1 MRIKSGILWVFI
13 ASLLLL
19 LGWTNQVKA
28 NESDYTVRAMLAE
41 NQNPA
46 ISSYFDVTVAPGEK
60 QTFTIVITN
69 NTTEE
74 KEYKIEPG
82 TAVTNSNGV
91 IDYSLKK
98 AKIDSTLLN
107 SFEELTSDAQT
118 VKLAGSEKKQIDFVF
133 EVPKESF
140 TGMLLGGFVVTPI
153 EKKKSDQPII
163 NVYTHTIAAV
173 VRESSAPVEPDLK
186 LNEIKI
192 GQINYHNVVQSEIQN
207 TSPTI
212 ISKLKIESVITK
224 KGESKVLYQ
233 KSKENLKMAPNSTI
247 DYPISIKEKFTA
259 GDYTVH
265 ISASNENKN
274 WKFTKNFTI
283 NEEKELELNAKT
295 IDLDTPFQYY
305 YMIVV
310 IALLILLTI
319 GIKVYLKKKKE
330 KEKARS
336 ERRR

>member
-118 VKLAGSEKKQIDFVF
+118 VKLAGSEKNRLILYLRF
-133 EVPKESF
+133 PKKA
-140 TGMLLGGFVVTPI
+140 LRVCYLV
-153 EKKKSDQPII
+153 
-163 NVYTHTIAAV
+163 
-173 VRESSAPVEPDLK
+173 
-186 LNEIKI
+186 
-192 GQINYHNVVQSEIQN
+192 
-207 TSPTI
+207 
-212 ISKLKIESVITK
+212 
-224 KGESKVLYQ
+224 
-233 KSKENLKMAPNSTI
+233 
-247 DYPISIKEKFTA
+247 
-259 GDYTVH
+259 
-265 ISASNENKN
+265 
-274 WKFTKNFTI
+274 
-283 NEEKELELNAKT
+283 
-295 IDLDTPFQYY
+295 
-305 YMIVV
+305 
-310 IALLILLTI
+310 ALLLPLLKRKRVTNP
-319 GIKVYLKKKKE
+319 L
-330 KEKARS
+330 
-336 ERRR
+336 

>member
-1 MRIKSGILWVFI
+1 MRIKFGIFGVFI
-13 ASLLLL
+13 ASLFLL
-19 LGWTNQVKA
+19 LGWINHVEA
-28 NESDYTVRAMLAE
+28 NEGEYTVQAVLAE
-41 NQNPA
+41 NQNPI

-60 QTFTIVITN
+60 QIFTIAITN

-91 IDYSLKK
+91 IDYSLKN
-98 AKIDSTLLN
+98 AKTDSTLLN

-118 VKLAGSEKKQIDFVF
+118 VKLAGSEKKQVDFVF

-173 VRESSAPVEPDLK
+173 VRASSAPVEPELK
-186 LNEIKI
+186 LNEVKI

-233 KSKENLKMAPNSTI
+233 GSKENLKMAPNSTI
-247 DYPISIKEKFTA
+247 NYPISIQEKFTA

-265 ISASNENKN
+265 ISASNEKKN

-283 NEEKELELNAKT
+283 NEKKEQKFNAET
-295 IDLDTPFQYY
+295 IDSAAPFNYG
-305 YMIVV
+305 YMIL
-310 IALLILLTI
+310 ALAVLILFAI
-319 GIKVYLKKKKE
+319 GIKVYLKNK